1 MQLAKKILTGDL
13 TRFGQY
19 LREWM
24 QGDSALFNK
33 ISDYI
38 LRHSGKQVRP
48 VFVLLSAHLAGKIT
62 EQSYRAAVL
71 VELLHNASLVHDDI
85 VDDAAERRGQASV
98 NALWKSRTAVLVGD
112 VMFSNGMLQSLSI
125 GDHKI
130 LKIFSDAIEETI
142 IGELE
147 QLTRSKKLNLKE
159 DVYYTIIRQKTAAL
173 LKAACRAGAASA
185 TNDESIV
192 EKIALFGEKVG
203 MAFQIRDDLFD
214 YGTEDV
220 GKPVGNDIQEKKVT
234 LPLIYTIANCSPAQR
249 KELLY
254 IIRHQNTNKER
265 IAYLISVVTECGG
278 LDYATERMY
287 AFRDEALAILNTFDN
302 TEVKDALEEI
312 VRYTT
317 DRKY

>member
-24 QGDSALFNK
+24 QGDSALFNR

-48 VFVLLSAHLAGKIT
+48 VFVLLSAHLAGQVT

-112 VMFSNGMLQSLSI
+112 VMFSNGMVQSLSI

-130 LKIFSDAIEETI
+130 LRIFSDAIEETI
-142 IGELE
+142 VGELE
-147 QLTRSKKLNLKE
+147 QLTRSKKLNLRE
-159 DVYYTIIRQKTAAL
+159 DIYYTIIRQKTAAL

-185 TNDESIV
+185 TSDEEII

-234 LPLIYTIANCSPAQR
+234 LPLIYTLANCTPAQR

-265 IAYLISVVTECGG
+265 IAYLISVVKACGG
-278 LDYATERMY
+278 LDYATERMF
-287 AFRDEALAILNTFDN
+287 AFRDEALAILDSFGD
-302 TEVKDALEEI
+302 TEVRAALEEI